1 MVKLALMA
9 AQHSPVIQQ
18 YLGFKAQFPD
28 QLLLYRMGDFY
39 ELFFEDARRAAKL
52 LDITLT
58 ARGRSNGEPIP
69 MAGVPFHA
77 IEPYL
82 AKLIRLGESA
92 VICEQVGDPATS
104 KGPVERAVSRII
116 TPGTV
121 TDDALLEAR
130 RDNLLVAIN
139 GNGEHWG
146 IASLDLG
153 RGDFRVMEVAGLAA
167 LNAELERLKPSEW
180 LLSEDL
186 AAPPARPDLP
196 PTVRMAP
203 WHFSHD
209 TAERLLCEQF
219 QTHELTGFGCE
230 GMTLAIGAAG
240 CLLHY
245 VRDTQRTAL
254 PHINALRVDKLEDSV
269 ILDPVTRRNL
279 EISDS
284 LAGRPEHTLQGLLD
298 STVTAMGG
306 RLLGRW
312 LGKPLRDQARLRL
325 RHHCIETL
333 LVDQASEGLREILHG
348 IGDIERILARVAL
361 GSARPRDLEQL
372 GRALG
377 LLPALAGCLEKL
389 DSPLITAKSREIGT
403 FSELQALLARAII
416 DNPPVLIRD
425 GGVINDGYDENLDQL
440 RGLSRE
446 TTGYLQQ
453 LEVRERERSG
463 IANLKVGYN
472 RVHGYFIEI
481 SRAHVDKAPA
491 EWTRRQT
498 LKAVER
504 YITAELK
511 TFEDQVLS
519 ARERALAREKALYEA
534 LIEECR
540 QHLPALQ
547 QAAAAIS
554 ELDVL
559 ACLAERALSLDFS
572 RPELSE
578 ESGIHIRGG
587 RHPVVEQ
594 ALEAPFVA
602 NDLEMDSERR
612 LLIITGPNMGGK
624 STYMRQSALI
634 VLLACIGSFV
644 PAEEAII
651 GPIDRIFT
659 RIGAADDLAGGRS
672 TFMVE
677 MTEAANILHNASP
690 QSLVLM
696 DEMGR
701 GTSTYDG
708 LALAW
713 ASAAWIATRLQAFTL
728 FSTHYF
734 ELTALADELPG
745 TRNVHLDAV
754 EHEHRI
760 VFLHQLREGAANQSY
775 GLQVAALAGMPS
787 EVISAARNFLS
798 ELEQTGQTRHARQ
811 PSAQADLFIP
821 PSRDALH
828 DAVQQLEPDQLSPR
842 QALETLYALKKLQNN
857 DR

>member
-1 MVKLALMA
+1 MRAE
-9 AQHSPVIQQ
+9 HTPVIQQ
-18 YLGFKAQFPD
+18 YLGFKAEFPD

-82 AKLIRLGESA
+82 AKLIRLGESV
-92 VICEQVGDPATS
+92 VICEQIGDPAAS

-139 GNGEHWG
+139 GDGERWG

-153 RGDFRVMEVAGLAA
+153 RGDFRIMEVEGLAA
-167 LNAELERLKPSEW
+167 LDAELERLQPSEW
-180 LLSEDL
+180 LLPEDL
-186 AAPPARPDLP
+186 AAEPERPELPPA
-196 PTVRMAP
+196 VRMAP

-219 QTHELTGFGCE
+219 QTHELSGFGCE
-230 GMTLAIGAAG
+230 DMTLAIGAAG
-240 CLLHY
+240 SLLHY

-254 PHINALRVDKLEDSV
+254 PHITRLRVDRLEDTV

-284 LAGRPEHTLQGLLD
+284 LAGRPEHTLLGILD

-306 RLLGRW
+306 RLLARW
-312 LGKPLRDQARLRL
+312 LGQPLRDHARLRL

-333 LVDQASEGLREILHG
+333 LLEQASEDLREILHG

-372 GRALG
+372 GRALA
-377 LLPALAGCLEKL
+377 LLPTLADALTKL
-389 DSPLITAKSREIGT
+389 DSPLITEKNGEIGT
-403 FSELQALLARAII
+403 FPELQELLERAII

-425 GGVINDGYDENLDQL
+425 GGVIRDGYDESLDQL

-463 IANLKVGYN
+463 IHNLKVGYN

-481 SRAHVDKAPA
+481 SRAQVDKAPA

-534 LIEECR
+534 LIEKLQ

-547 QAAAAIS
+547 RAAAAIS

-559 ACLAERALSLDFS
+559 ACLTERALSLDFS

-578 ESGIHIRGG
+578 ETGIHIRGG

-602 NDLEMDSERR
+602 NDLEMGPERR

-634 VLLACIGSFV
+634 VLLACVGSFV
-644 PAEEAII
+644 PAETAVI

-677 MTEAANILHNASP
+677 MTEAANILHNASA

-713 ASAAWIATRLQAFTL
+713 ASASWIATHLQAFTL

-734 ELTALADELPG
+734 ELTALADELPA
-745 TRNVHLDAV
+745 THNVHLDAV
-754 EHEHRI
+754 EHGQRI

-775 GLQVAALAGMPS
+775 GLQVAALAGIPS
-787 EVISAARNFLS
+787 EVINAARNFLS
-798 ELEQTGQTRHARQ
+798 QLEQTGAARHAHQ
-811 PSAQADLFIP
+811 PKTQADLFIP
-821 PSRDALH
+821 PPQDALH
-828 DAVQQLEPDQLSPR
+828 DAVQALAPDQLSPR
-842 QALETLYALKKLQNN
+842 QALEALYALKKLENTTC
-857 DR
+857 

>member
-1 MVKLALMA
+1 MVKLARVA
-9 AQHSPVIQQ
+9 AQHTPVIQQ
-18 YLGFKAQFPD
+18 YLSFKAEFPD

-58 ARGRSNGEPIP
+58 ARGQSNGEPIP

-104 KGPVERAVSRII
+104 KGPVERAVSRIV

-139 GNGEHWG
+139 GDGGHWG

-153 RGDFRVMEVAGLAA
+153 RGDFRIMEVDGLPA
-167 LNAELERLKPSEW
+167 LDAELERLQPSEW
-180 LLSEDL
+180 LLPEDL
-186 AAPPARPDLP
+186 KEPPQRPDLP
-196 PTVRMAP
+196 PAVRMAP
-203 WHFSHD
+203 WHFSQD

-219 QTHELTGFGCE
+219 HTRELAGFGCE

-245 VRDTQRTAL
+245 VRETQRTTL
-254 PHINALRVDKLEDSV
+254 PHINTLRVDTLEDSI

-279 EISDS
+279 EISES
-284 LAGRPEHTLQGLLD
+284 LAGRPEHTLLGILD

-312 LGKPLRDQARLRL
+312 LGQPLRDQTRLQL
-325 RHHCIETL
+325 RHHSVETL
-333 LVDQASEGLREILHG
+333 LLDQAGDDLREILHG

-377 LLPALAGCLEKL
+377 LLPTLTSSLKKL
-389 DSPLITAKSREIGT
+389 DSPLIAEKEGQIGT
-403 FSELQALLARAII
+403 FPELQKLLTRAII
-416 DNPPVLIRD
+416 DNPPMLIRD
-425 GGVINDGYDENLDQL
+425 GGVISDGYDKSLDKL
-440 RGLSRE
+440 RNLSRE
-446 TTGYLQQ
+446 AAGYLQQ

-463 IANLKVGYN
+463 ISNLKVGYN

-481 SRAHVDKAPA
+481 SRAQVEKAPP

-519 ARERALAREKALYEA
+519 ARERALAREKHLYET
-534 LIEECR
+534 LIEECQR
-540 QHLPALQ
+540 HLPALQ
-547 QAAAAIS
+547 LAAAAIA

-559 ACLAERALSLDFS
+559 ACLAERALSLNFS

-578 ESGIHIRGG
+578 EPGIHIHGG

-594 ALEAPFVA
+594 ALDAPFVA
-602 NDLEMDSERR
+602 NDLEMDAGRR

-634 VLLACIGSFV
+634 VLLACVGSFV
-644 PAEEAII
+644 PAEKATI

-690 QSLVLM
+690 RSLVLM

-713 ASAAWIATRLQAFTL
+713 ASAAWVATRLKAFTL

-734 ELTALADELPG
+734 ELTALADELPA

-754 EHEHRI
+754 EHENRI

-775 GLQVAALAGMPS
+775 GLQVAALAGMPP
-787 EVISAARNFLS
+787 EVISAARDFLS
-798 ELEQTGQTRHARQ
+798 HLEQTGATHHARQ
-811 PSAQADLFIP
+811 PGAQSDLFVP
-821 PSRDALH
+821 PCHDALH
-828 DAVQQLEPDQLSPR
+828 DAVQELDPDQLSPR
-842 QALETLYALKKLQNN
+842 QALDALYALKKLQET
-857 DR
+857 DS